1 MTTAGNDNGKI
12 PIADPFVDD
21 WKDLGEPSDSIALD
35 ILRQATDEDPF
46 ATSRLAD
53 CLPYEGL
60 TPSFL
65 VRYQRASIA
74 FLRACRERERD
85 EEREEILRRITAY
98 WLRKS
103 KAYEVE

>member
-1 MTTAGNDNGKI
+1 MTTAENDNGRT

-21 WKDLGEPSDSIALD
+21 WRYLTEPSDSIALD

-53 CLPYEGL
+53 CLPFEGL
-60 TPSFL
+60 TPSSL

-74 FLRACRERERD
+74 FLKACRERERD
-85 EEREEILRRITAY
+85 EEREEILRRIALY

-103 KAYEVE
+103 KAYGVE